1 MNKEAVRRKMEE
13 WKEWAAG
20 SHSQWYRRLLPLY
33 GSWERD
39 RMECRIAR
47 ERKRVLQR
55 YGICVIFAVILTW
68 GMVSG
73 VLNEA
78 EDRTVILEYGG
89 VRQELRL
96 EEPKE
101 SVLPPDEEAVL
112 REAQERISREMLGN
126 NESWDR
132 ISGPLVFPQK
142 LESGVFLRYETS
154 LPERISAQ
162 GLVDGIGTG
171 EGVDVVIRVTMM
183 LNDSVSRFSVTGRV
197 VPPETE
203 EEAAQALRLRA
214 ETMKAGLEQRTLGGD
229 ETVEG
234 EWNGVKVTDAPRKR
248 NLWVAAVWT
257 FTLFLLVFSGKY
269 HQVEKQAERRKSE
282 KEEQLPLLMEQ
293 LILMMNAGLIL
304 SEALQL
310 ASEEGPAEASGEE
323 GGSLFCDIR
332 SLCQRALETRRP
344 VTALLCEYAVDSG
357 SAELVRFSTMLADH
371 MHRGSNSLVHQLK
384 TERNYA
390 VERQWKR
397 KEGKCREM
405 EVRLIGPQCL
415 LLAVI
420 LVLATGPVWI
430 GM

>member
-1 MNKEAVRRKMEE
+1 
-13 WKEWAAG
+13 G
-20 SHSQWYRRLLPLY
+20 FSL
-33 GSWERD
+33 
-39 RMECRIAR
+39 
-47 ERKRVLQR
+47 
-55 YGICVIFAVILTW
+55 ILAW
-68 GMVSG
+68 GMASG
-73 VLNEA
+73 ALNEP
-78 EDRTVILEYGG
+78 EERTVLLEYGG

-96 EEPKE
+96 EEPE
-101 SVLPPDEEAVL
+101 EEVLPLDEEAVL

-126 NESWDR
+126 NESWEH

-171 EGVDVVIRVTMM
+171 EGEDVVIRVTM
-183 LNDSVSRFSVTGRV
+183 LINDNVSRFSVTGRI

-203 EEAAQALRLRA
+203 EEIAQALRLRT
-214 ETMKAGLEQRTLGGD
+214 ETMRTGLEQSKPGGD
-229 ETVEG
+229 GTVEG
-234 EWNGVKVTDAPRKR
+234 EWNGVKVTDAPRKQ
-248 NLWVAAVWT
+248 NLWVVAVWT

-269 HQVEKQAERRKSE
+269 HQVEKQVERRKRE
-282 KEEQLPLLMEQ
+282 IEEQLPLLMEQ

-310 ASEEGPAEASGEE
+310 ASEEEREEASDGES
-323 GGSLFCDIR
+323 GSLFRDIR
-332 SLCQRALETRRP
+332 NLCQRALETRRP

-357 SAELVRFSTMLADH
+357 SAELVRFSTMLVDH
-371 MHRGSNSLVHQLK
+371 MHRGSDSLVHQLK

-390 VERQWKR
+390 VERQWKQ

-405 EVRLIGPQCL
+405 EVRLIGPQCI